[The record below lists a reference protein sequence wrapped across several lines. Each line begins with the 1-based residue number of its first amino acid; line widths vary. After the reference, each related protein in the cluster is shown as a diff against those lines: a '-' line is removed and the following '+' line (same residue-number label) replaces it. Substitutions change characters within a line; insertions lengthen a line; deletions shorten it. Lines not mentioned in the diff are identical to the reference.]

1 MLDGGKGGFPFKFS
15 LKHQCIATCSSWSYS
30 TIFLRQRCYDIIC
43 QELSFDVF
51 TDSSRSFF
59 ADLARALEID
69 IRDGWMPHHQT
80 VFLTEW
86 GVYIF
91 AFEFANDT
99 ANMGCTLVQ
108 HGSNKKVK
116 VLLACF
122 FCSCKSKGRGTE
134 RYGMDIPLLGDSFT
148 PGDIFQRI
156 FFTELQEEVLL
167 CCYFFFSHG
176 LKTAKSCC

>member
-1 MLDGGKGGFPFKFS
+1 MLDGRKGGFPFKFS

-86 GVYIF
+86 DVYIF

-122 FCSCKSKGRGTE
+122 FVLVSLKGEARRGMAWIFLFSGTASLLVTSSNEFSLQNCKKKFYRVATS
-134 RYGMDIPLLGDSFT
+134 SF
-148 PGDIFQRI
+148 PMG
-156 FFTELQEEVLL
+156 
-167 CCYFFFSHG
+167 
-176 LKTAKSCC
+176 